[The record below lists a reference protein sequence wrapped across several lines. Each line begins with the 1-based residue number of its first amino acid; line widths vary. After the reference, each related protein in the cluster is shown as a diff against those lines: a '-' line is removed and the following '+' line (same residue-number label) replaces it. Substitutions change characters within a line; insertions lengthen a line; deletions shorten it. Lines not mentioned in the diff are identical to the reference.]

1 MEVTKSEWNGFERLD
16 FLFEERAAIVVLP
29 KIFCFF
35 GTVVTDYF
43 V

>member
-29 KIFCFF
+29 KISCFF
-35 GTVVTDYF
+35 WNRCN
-43 V
+43 